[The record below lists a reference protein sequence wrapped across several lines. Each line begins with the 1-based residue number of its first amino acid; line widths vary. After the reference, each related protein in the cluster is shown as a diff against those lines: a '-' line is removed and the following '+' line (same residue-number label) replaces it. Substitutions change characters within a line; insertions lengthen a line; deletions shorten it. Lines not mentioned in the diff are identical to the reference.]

1 VKNNIVLKIIFI
13 IILFQFNQAYSQDL
27 FLLNSNPADSINYSI
42 NQVPKTGD
50 IMFNRDVMPNT
61 AEIILYNLSDN
72 KTKPFVLEKI
82 RVKSSYLI
90 SFTIPK
96 LSYGKYKIIWRI
108 KPCLEI
114 CLSNKINN
122 SNNIDYISGD
132 INFNIVNEENN
143 NTKLNFIL
151 FFIFIFVIIFLFLK
165 IKKPIKYDGF

>member
-1 VKNNIVLKIIFI
+1 MKNKIVLKFIFL
-13 IILFQFNQAYSQDL
+13 ILLFHFNQAYSQDL
-27 FLLNSNPADSINYSI
+27 FILNSNPVNNNNYKI

-72 KTKPFVLEKI
+72 KVDPIVLEKI

-96 LSYGKYKIIWRI
+96 LSYGKYKITWRI
-108 KPCLEI
+108 KPCLES

-122 SNNIDYISGD
+122 SNIIDYISGD

-143 NTKLNFIL
+143 NTKLNFIIL
-151 FFIFIFVIIFLFLK
+151 FIFILVLFFFIK
-165 IKKPIKYDGF
+165 IKKTHQK